1 MMQMPRPSQKD
12 NILDAALECFAQRGY
27 AATRLRDIVER
38 AGVSE
43 AALYR
48 HYPSKEAVAQTLFA
62 YHLRD
67 FSAQL
72 TRIAHERQPLLEQ
85 LRDVMH
91 LCLATY
97 RAKPAAFSFVLLNTP
112 SFMPQLPPDTVYPL
126 DVIEQI
132 MAAGQQQGVV
142 RPGQPNLLAAIF
154 MGCVLRPIIMSQ
166 LADPGALD
174 LLHDTHH
181 DQVIIDAAL
190 AAVTLPI

>member
-1 MMQMPRPSQKD
+1 MPRPSQKD
-12 NILDAALECFAQRGY
+12 KILDAALECFSQRGY
-27 AATRLRDIVER
+27 AATRLRD
-38 AGVSE
+38 
-43 AALYR
+43 
-48 HYPSKEAVAQTLFA
+48 
-62 YHLRD
+62 

-72 TRIAHERQPLLEQ
+72 TRLAREREPVVEK
-85 LRDVMH
+85 LRDVLH

-97 RAKPAAFSFVLLNTP
+97 RAKPAAFSFVLLNMP
-112 SFMPQLPPDTVYPL
+112 SFMPQLSPDTVYPL

-132 MAAGQQQGVV
+132 MAAGQQQGAV

-154 MGCVLRPIIMSQ
+154 LGCVLRPIIMSQ

-190 AAVTLPI
+190 AAVTLPISDKE